1 MKYCTDDGK
10 HIFDTED
17 ELVKFEEELVEKEKK
32 KQELRQQKENRLNAI
47 YKASKDLEDMIKEY
61 EKDYNEILP
70 GKFIKIA
77 NRAQDFPIQDFP
89 ILERAPWWWLDW

>member
-17 ELVKFEEELVEKEKK
+17 ELIKFEEELVEKEKK

-61 EKDYNEILP
+61 EKDYKEIV
-70 GKFIKIA
+70 IKTGTSFVPDSA
-77 NRAQDFPIQDFP
+77 WK
-89 ILERAPWWWLDW
+89 ILSSYPRWWLNW

>member
-17 ELVKFEEELVEKEKK
+17 ELIKFEEELAEKEKK

-61 EKDYNEILP
+61 EKDYNEIV
-70 GKFIKIA
+70 IKTGTSFVPDSA
-77 NRAQDFPIQDFP
+77 WK
-89 ILERAPWWWLDW
+89 ILNSYPRWLFNW